1 MNTEDQTSQKKT
13 LRWSDVKDAK
23 DIFAYV
29 LPYKWNLF
37 GALLMLVFSSILT
50 LAFPYLAGLMTNIAT
65 GNSDMDVDLKTI
77 GYFLIV
83 ILIIQGFVSFI
94 QVVLNAIV
102 SENAMADLR
111 RALYTKMISLPIYFY
126 EKNRVGEL
134 ISRIASD
141 VAKLQGIFASTI
153 LGFIRQVIILILG
166 IVLLLVLTP
175 RLSLIMLLTFP
186 VVVIGALFFGRYLR
200 ENSKARQKELAD
212 TNVIVEE
219 TLHNIKSVKAFT
231 NEKFEIKRYNNRIS
245 GLVKTSMRL
254 AKIRGLFSSF
264 IVVLLF
270 GGMFA
275 MLWLGAKYV
284 QDGKMLIGDLVSFI
298 AYTGFIGGAIASLG
312 TFYSDIIAA
321 IGGTERIREILNT
334 ESELNINIKQKAK
347 IKGAIEFKSLSFAY
361 PSRSDFQV
369 LKNISFVANPGESI
383 ALVGHSGAGK
393 STIIQLLMKYYGDY
407 NGEILV
413 DDKSLNSYEHLSY
426 RRNVAVVPQEIILF
440 GGSIKENILYGNPN
454 ATEEQLIQAA
464 QQSNCYEFIQRF
476 PEGFNTMVGDRGVK
490 LSGGQKQRVAIARA
504 ILKDPSILILDEA
517 TSSLDTESERLV
529 QGALDHL
536 MEGRTTFII
545 AHRLSTIKNV
555 DRIMVIQDGGIA
567 EFGTHEELYS
577 ISDGIYSKLARL
589 QFE

>member
-1 MNTEDQTSQKKT
+1 MNTEDHTSKKKS
-13 LRWSDVKDAK
+13 LRWSDIKEAK
-23 DIFAYV
+23 DIFSYV
-29 LPYKWNLF
+29 LPYKWFLF
-37 GALLMLVFSSILT
+37 GALLMLVFSSVLT
-50 LAFPYLAGLMTNIAT
+50 LAFPYLAGLMTNVAT
-65 GNSDMDVDLKTI
+65 GNSDMDIDLRTI

-111 RALYTKMISLPIYFY
+111 RALYAKMISLPIYFY

-166 IVLLLVLTP
+166 IILLLILTP

-186 VVVIGALFFGRYLR
+186 VVVVGALFFGRYLR
-200 ENSKARQKELAD
+200 KNSKLRQSELAE

-231 NEKFEIKRYNNRIS
+231 NEKFEIKRYNNRITA
-245 GLVKTSMRL
+245 LVKTSLKL
-254 AKIRGLFSSF
+254 ARIRGLFSSF

-312 TFYSDIIAA
+312 TFYSEIIAA

-334 ESELNINIKQKAK
+334 KSELNIDSDKK
-347 IKGAIEFKSLSFAY
+347 IKVKGAVEFNDVSFAY
-361 PSRSDFQV
+361 PSRSDFEV
-369 LKNISFVANPGESI
+369 LKNMSFIASPGDSI

-393 STIIQLLMKYYGDY
+393 STIIQLLMRYYGEY
-407 NGEILV
+407 TGQILI
-413 DDKSLNSYEHLSY
+413 DDKPLSSFEHMAY
-426 RRNVAVVPQEIILF
+426 RDNVAIVPQEIILF
-440 GGSIKENILYGNPN
+440 GGTIKENILYGNPD
-454 ATEEQLIQAA
+454 ASEDQLIQAA
-464 QQSNCYEFIQRF
+464 KQSNCFEFIQRF
-476 PEGFNTMVGDRGVK
+476 PEGFDTMVGDRGVK

-529 QGALDHL
+529 QDALERL
-536 MEGRTTFII
+536 MKGRTTFII

-555 DRIMVIQDGGIA
+555 DRILVIQDGNIA
-567 EFGTHEELYS
+567 EAGTHQELYE
-577 ISDGIYSKLARL
+577 IQDGIYSKLAKL